1 MFQEDTLPELERAFE
16 ILNERPLHIETDTS
30 YMFQQAYDPD
40 FFFLLLDILEASPL
54 LTPYTDSPDGW
65 LLEFNEETLAGI
77 LSLVDHEVNQYEIDN
92 TQADIRDMGVYMN
105 IKDIRNS
112 HIGIPVDQEDAVGEF
127 TLTRANKNYELTGR
141 VDGVGYA
148 EGNEFEITLREGYA
162 SSHLTTFGVEFYS
175 LLWENGYLNFDATDG
190 GLMTFSL
197 AGQFQ
202 PDDFHL
208 KAKYNGTS
216 VGYINYE
223 MTGQSATF
231 SMAIDLRDLVS
242 GDFYIELTSESS
254 WNEGRYIITFPATVW
269 SEDEFYEELY
279 K

>member
-1 MFQEDTLPELERAFE
+1 
-16 ILNERPLHIETDTS
+16 
-30 YMFQQAYDPD
+30 
-40 FFFLLLDILEASPL
+40 
-54 LTPYTDSPDGW
+54 
-65 LLEFNEETLAGI
+65 
-77 LSLVDHEVNQYEIDN
+77 
-92 TQADIRDMGVYMN
+92 
-105 IKDIRNS
+105 
-112 HIGIPVDQEDAVGEF
+112 
-127 TLTRANKNYELTGR
+127 
-141 VDGVGYA
+141 
-148 EGNEFEITLREGYA
+148 
-162 SSHLTTFGVEFYS
+162 
-175 LLWENGYLNFDATDG
+175 
-190 GLMTFSL
+190 MTFSL